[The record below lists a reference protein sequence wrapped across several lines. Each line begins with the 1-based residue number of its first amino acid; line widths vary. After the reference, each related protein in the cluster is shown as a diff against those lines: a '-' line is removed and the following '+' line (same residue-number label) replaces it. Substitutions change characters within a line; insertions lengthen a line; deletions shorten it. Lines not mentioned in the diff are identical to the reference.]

1 MCHGHVASTPRRRCR
16 NSRTGTEKGIG
27 GIRLHARTSGGFSI
41 SPECLPLVIGLTFF
55 WPALKQFVF
64 AGVLGG
70 RPVSAGAMWLAPLVV
85 SAAFGVLSVVAIFA
99 RRTVEPLFLRHRIA
113 TACVACCGSAGYLL
127 LYASV
132 VGNDEGGFSHTL
144 FFAGCLLL
152 AAGYLATALAY
163 CSALCSIDAHDA
175 IICLIVSFFLSS
187 VVSLAALLPRV
198 VAFWLA
204 VASPLVSGLALL
216 LVKAPARSGID
227 YSLSGIRSM
236 PILPVLM
243 LGLFLMTSKIAI
255 GFFYDASAWVTARQ
269 RFLNVALVLA
279 SMVWIA
285 VAVARFP
292 PSRWEG
298 FFKVGWTLLAVA
310 AIAGVLLLFPEGDGY
325 TSTGIGLLGAV
336 FDCCEL
342 FLWINLTLAV
352 RSHGV
357 SSVLVFGCAFTAF
370 KMVPN
375 MVGKQ
380 IVPSM
385 TAFHDTAGQGSFTAV
400 AIAMVVLL
408 VAVTVIYLTTTV
420 FSMQTE
426 SPQSDGA
433 KALDPQA
440 LGQSRPGD
448 GPVSDSRSSAIAELS
463 SRHSL
468 TLRES
473 DVLDYLS
480 QGFSYQAIA
489 DALGISP
496 GTAQGYAKGVYRKMN
511 VHSKQE
517 LINLVRRQA
526 DGEQALRSGDL

>member
-1 MCHGHVASTPRRRCR
+1 MSKDVPLG
-16 NSRTGTEKGIG
+16 
-27 GIRLHARTSGGFSI
+27 
-41 SPECLPLVIGLTFF
+41 PECLPLIVGLTFF

-64 AGVLGG
+64 SGVLSGHS
-70 RPVSAGAMWLAPLVV
+70 VSAGAMWLAPLVV
-85 SAAFGVLSVVAIFA
+85 SAAFGVLSVAAILA
-99 RRTVEPLFLRHRIA
+99 RRTVEPFLANHRTA
-113 TACVACCGSAGYLL
+113 TSFIACCGSVGYLL

-132 VGNDEGGFSHTL
+132 AGSPEGSFSHVL
-144 FFAGCLLL
+144 FFAGCIVLG
-152 AAGYLATALAY
+152 AGYLVTALAY
-163 CSALCSIDAHDA
+163 CSALCSIEGHDA

-187 VVSLAALLPRV
+187 LVSLAALLPRV

-216 LVKAPARSGID
+216 LVRTPVRDGID

-255 GFFYDASAWVTARQ
+255 GFFYDSNAWVTAQQ
-269 RFLNVALVLA
+269 RFLNVATVLA
-279 SMVWIA
+279 AMVWIA
-285 VAVARFP
+285 VAVAKFP
-292 PSRWEG
+292 PNRWEA
-298 FFKVGWTLLAVA
+298 FFKVGWTLLAAA
-310 AIAGVLLLFPEGDGY
+310 AIAGILLLFPEGDGY
-325 TSTGIGLLGAV
+325 ASTGIGLLGAV

-342 FLWINLTLAV
+342 FLWINLALAV

-357 SSVLVFGCAFTAF
+357 SSVLVFGCAFTVF

-385 TAFHDTAGQGSFTAV
+385 TTVHGLAEQGGFTAV
-400 AIAMVVLL
+400 AIGMVVLL

-420 FSMQTE
+420 FSMQT
-426 SPQSDGA
+426 DGSQA
-433 KALDPQA
+433 ASALTGGPAGARQPR
-440 LGQSRPGD
+440 LD
-448 GPVSDSRSSAIAELS
+448 GGPAADAHAAAIRELS
-463 SRHSL
+463 DRHAL

-473 DVLDYLS
+473 EVLDYLS

-489 DALGISP
+489 DALTISP
-496 GTAQGYAKGVYRKMN
+496 GTAQGYAKGVYRKMD

-526 DGEQALRSGDL
+526 EGEPTLESSNR